1 MTTKLV
7 IGLAIGLTTAA
18 LGAIAP
24 FSLPAISQSLDE
36 TAAEAQR
43 PVGRINPELPVRIEV
58 VNAGDATITCA
69 LTQPP
74 SSERVL
80 VPGATTSFGTTTT
93 SYLPLPINFLAYA
106 STTQVGLSSYVSVKD
121 NVVTVVIGQQ
131 LSYTP
136 GNIAMNIDSR
146 GYITS
151 F

>member
-1 MTTKLV
+1 MNTKFV
-7 IGLAIGLTTAA
+7 VGMAIVMATAA
-18 LGAIAP
+18 GGAIAP
-24 FSLPAISQSLDE
+24 FSLPAVSQSLDE
-36 TAAEAQR
+36 TATEAQR
-43 PVGRINPELPVRIEV
+43 PLGRINPELPIRIEV
-58 VNAGDATITCA
+58 VNAGNATVTCV

-74 SSERVL
+74 SAERVL

-106 STTQVGLSSYVSVKD
+106 STTQVGLSSYVSVEG
-121 NVVTVVIGQQ
+121 NVVSIVIGQQ

-136 GNIAMNIDSR
+136 GDIAVNIDSR